1 MPSEFFDLGNRSSNT
16 TKENISSVS
25 EFFDLPIS
33 ESTVQADI
41 AHALSLEGELGLEP
55 GALSGNAPN
64 SNLQPFDVK
73 VPSGTTPEKM
83 TKDIVTSKTIPSSG
97 CLNQILT
104 MKLFV
109 NTTKQIRVSLL
120 YL

>member
-64 SNLQPFDVK
+64 SNLQPFDVE
-73 VPSGTTPEKM
+73 VPSGTHLRK
-83 TKDIVTSKTIPSSG
+83 
-97 CLNQILT
+97 
-104 MKLFV
+104 
-109 NTTKQIRVSLL
+109 
-120 YL
+120 